1 MAILPDAQAVSQFET
16 AEIAEIHTL
25 ADPTSVAEESA
36 LIAWVG
42 AVCGGE
48 IVRFVKASGGNRRQS
63 WAVDVRLPGG
73 VIRQL
78 FLRHDPRG
86 DIAGIEPYTITRE
99 AEIYRAIA
107 HIDIKAPRYVAE
119 NASLRA
125 VLTDRAE
132 GIAEFRHLRDP
143 VTKQAIA
150 HEFIDNIATLHRTDA
165 RATELDGGARGRI
178 ADYVI
183 REVSLWKTMYE
194 EVGKVDPLIDFAFA
208 WLEANMPDPDGNPV
222 IVHGDA
228 GPGNFMFHEGHLT
241 ALIDWEFCHIGDPME
256 DIAWFSMRCV
266 MEPVPDFKAAL
277 RHYEE
282 AVGDSIDRAR
292 LLYHRVLVS
301 ARVCVIR
308 HRNFAGEPAHAIV
321 SRGLNRR
328 LLVEALSVASGS
340 PVSTPIP
347 AASQATDHEWLYDR
361 VITQLGDIVIPRS
374 ADKQVIAVVKNSA
387 KVVKYLKALDRY
399 GKAIDIARAEALA
412 ALLGAGTM
420 ADVPFEQALAYFAQD
435 SLWEAQLSAE
445 ASGSIDSRHYDQ
457 F

>member
-1 MAILPDAQAVSQFET
+1 MAILSDAQT
-16 AEIAEIHTL
+16 ASRLDAAKIAEMDTL
-25 ADPTSVAEESA
+25 AVPTSGAEDTA

-73 VIRQL
+73 VIREL
-78 FLRHDPRG
+78 FLRHDPRA
-86 DIAGIEPYTITRE
+86 DIPGIEPYTIPRE

-107 HIDIKAPRYVAE
+107 PIDIKAPRYVAE
-119 NASLRA
+119 NASLKA
-125 VLTDRAE
+125 VLTDRAD

-150 HEFIDNIATLHRTDA
+150 YEFMDNLAILHRVDV
-165 RATELDGGARGRI
+165 RASELDGGAQGRI
-178 ADYVI
+178 ADYVT
-183 REVSLWKTMYE
+183 REVSLWRTMYE
-194 EVGKVDPLIDFAFA
+194 EVGKVDPLIELAFT
-208 WLEANMPDPDGNPV
+208 WLEANMPDPGGNPV

-266 MEPVPDFKAAL
+266 MEPVPDFQAAL
-277 RHYEE
+277 RHYEQ
-282 AVGDSIDRAR
+282 AVGRSIDRAR

-328 LLVEALSVASGS
+328 LLVEALRLASGTSVSAPLPVVS
-340 PVSTPIP
+340 P
-347 AASQATDHEWLYDR
+347 ATDREWLYDR

-374 ADKQVIAVVKNSA
+374 SDKQVIAVAKNSA
-387 KVVKYLKALDRY
+387 KVLKYLKAVDRY
-399 GKAIDIARAEALA
+399 GEAIDIARAEALA
-412 ALLGAGTM
+412 TLLGAGTM
-420 ADVPFEQALAYFAQD
+420 AEVPFEKALAYFAQD

-445 ASGSIDSRHYDQ
+445 ASGSIHGRHYDQ

>member
-1 MAILPDAQAVSQFET
+1 MAILSDAQT
-16 AEIAEIHTL
+16 ASRSEAAKIAETHSLAGPTL
-25 ADPTSVAEESA
+25 GAEDTA

-63 WAVDVRLPGG
+63 WSVDVRLPDG
-73 VIRQL
+73 VIREL

-86 DIAGIEPYTITRE
+86 DIAGVEPYTIPRE

-107 HIDIKAPRYVAE
+107 PIDIKAPRYVAE

-125 VLTDRAE
+125 VLTDRAQ

-150 HEFIDNIATLHRTDA
+150 YEFMDNIAILHRMDA
-165 RATELDGGARGRI
+165 SATELDGGARERI

-183 REVSLWKTMYE
+183 REVSLWKAMYE
-194 EVGKVDPLIDFAFA
+194 EVGKVDPLIDLAFA

-277 RHYEE
+277 HHYEQ
-282 AVGDSIDRAR
+282 AVGHSIDRAR

-301 ARVCVIR
+301 TRVCVIR

-328 LLVEALSVASGS
+328 LLVEALSLASGT
-340 PVSTPIP
+340 PVSTPLPVVSP
-347 AASQATDHEWLYDR
+347 AADHEWLYDR
-361 VITQLGDIVIPRS
+361 VITQLGQIVIPRS
-374 ADKQVIAVVKNSA
+374 SDKQVIAVAKNSA
-387 KVVKYLKALDRY
+387 KVLKYLKAIDRY

-412 ALLGAGTM
+412 TLLGAGTM
-420 ADVPFEQALAYFAQD
+420 ADVPFEKALAYFAQD

-445 ASGSIDSRHYDQ
+445 ASGSIDGRHYDQ